1 MTFQLLLLLVTLFVS
16 SHSYA
21 VSPQSTPLISVEES
35 ASPLDAISLPA
46 TDITPPHKLPDLGLH
61 DVPSLLIGAVAAA
74 VALILLIVVL
84 AFINLKTSRQWAFLA
99 GVLVLLL
106 ALEAWL
112 EHYIS
117 YRYEQ
122 DERANVARR
131 LDMVRANLDSILNNN
146 LSLIKGMGIAIAA
159 NPKLSK
165 DDFNSYAKEILRTE
179 TLLLN
184 FAAAPNFQIQYVYP
198 LKGNE
203 SAVGLDYMQLVEQ
216 RDDVLRVARQRRML
230 VAGPIDLVQGGQA
243 FIGRAPVYYVDV
255 QSGQELF
262 WGIISSPMLVD
273 EVYQVAG
280 LTELAK
286 SEKIAIRKKRF
297 SGEHSAVFYGD
308 AAIFDSSPVISEM
321 LIGAE
326 IWQLA
331 SIPSNTP
338 KNLPSALNGL
348 RLAFLFLIMMG
359 GFLLQLRIRQ
369 SEERKKLISA
379 LRYRERMLAQVGRI
393 ASVGGF
399 EYEKGKGFVYWS
411 REVFKILGV
420 PFNKGPLSDTAF
432 LDIIE
437 AECQEKVIES
447 VRQLSRSAC
456 ESSLELQ
463 LNLDDGRKKWVAIQA
478 YSEIH
483 LNGHVKI
490 KGAIQNITERK
501 KSELTIL
508 RQANYDTLTQLP
520 NRSLFDNRLGAA
532 VASASRSGEKFALLF
547 IDLDRFKAVNDSL
560 GHAVGDQLLQIVA
573 GRLSACT
580 RESDTLSRRSG
591 DEFTLIASQIKD
603 AKCVDV
609 VARKIIEELKQ
620 PVCISGNQIYVTAS
634 IGITLYPDDAQSADT
649 LLKNAD
655 QAMYAAK
662 ELGRNRFRY
671 YTALMQDDADE
682 RLRLHMDLI
691 DAIESN
697 QLKVFYQPIIDLHSG
712 EICEVEAL
720 LRWQHPTQGFIS
732 PDKFIPLAEDVG
744 LITQLGEISMETAIS
759 DILKVNRDFDLDIG
773 LSLNKSYRE
782 FFGSAGCEEA
792 WLQNLLSP
800 AKRPPITIEITESI
814 LMEDDRVYEI
824 LDQLRKAGIKIAIDD
839 FGTGY
844 SSLSYLRR
852 FPVDWLKID
861 RSFVRDIVDDKED
874 LALVESVLAMAHKL
888 GLSVVAE
895 GVETDEQLQLLQMH
909 QCDMAQGFFFA
920 RPMPLADLKMWLN
933 ERYSPVKLVS
943 RKSSSL

>member
-1 MTFQLLLLLVTLFVS
+1 MIAIRTATDRILQSCTTFQLLLLLVTLFVS

-21 VSPQSTPLISVEES
+21 VSPQSTPLISIEES
-35 ASPLDAISLPA
+35 ASPLDAISLPV
-46 TDITPPHKLPDLGLH
+46 TDTTPPHKLPDLGLH

-84 AFINLKTSRQWAFLA
+84 AFINLKTSRQWAFLT

-165 DDFNSYAKEILRTE
+165 EDFNSYAKEILRTE

-184 FAAAPNFQIQYVYP
+184 FAAAPNLQIQYVYP

-203 SAVGLDYMQLVEQ
+203 SALGLDYMQLAEQ
-216 RDDVLRVARQRRML
+216 RNDVLRVARQRRML

-243 FIGRAPVYYVDV
+243 FIGRAPVYFVDV

-308 AAIFDSSPVISEM
+308 AAIFESSPVISEM

-331 SIPSNTP
+331 SIPSQSP
-338 KNLPSALNGL
+338 EGLAPALNGL
-348 RLAFLFLIMMG
+348 RLAFLFLVMMG

-369 SEERKKLISA
+369 NDERKKLISA

-420 PFNKGPLSDTAF
+420 PFSKGPLSDTEF

-520 NRSLFDNRLGAA
+520 NRSLFDSRLGAA

-603 AKCVDV
+603 AKCVDI

-634 IGITLYPDDAQSADT
+634 IGVTLYPDDAQSADA

-744 LITQLGEISMETAIS
+744 LITQLGKFRWKRRYPIS
-759 DILKVNRDFDLDIG
+759 
-773 LSLNKSYRE
+773 
-782 FFGSAGCEEA
+782 
-792 WLQNLLSP
+792 
-800 AKRPPITIEITESI
+800 
-814 LMEDDRVYEI
+814 
-824 LDQLRKAGIKIAIDD
+824 
-839 FGTGY
+839 
-844 SSLSYLRR
+844 
-852 FPVDWLKID
+852 
-861 RSFVRDIVDDKED
+861 
-874 LALVESVLAMAHKL
+874 
-888 GLSVVAE
+888 
-895 GVETDEQLQLLQMH
+895 
-909 QCDMAQGFFFA
+909 
-920 RPMPLADLKMWLN
+920 
-933 ERYSPVKLVS
+933 
-943 RKSSSL
+943 

>member
-1 MTFQLLLLLVTLFVS
+1 M
-16 SHSYA
+16 
-21 VSPQSTPLISVEES
+21 PVE
-35 ASPLDAISLPA
+35 A
-46 TDITPPHKLPDLGLH
+46 
-61 DVPSLLIGAVAAA
+61 
-74 VALILLIVVL
+74 
-84 AFINLKTSRQWAFLA
+84 
-99 GVLVLLL
+99 
-106 ALEAWL
+106 
-112 EHYIS
+112 
-117 YRYEQ
+117 
-122 DERANVARR
+122 
-131 LDMVRANLDSILNNN
+131 
-146 LSLIKGMGIAIAA
+146 
-159 NPKLSK
+159 
-165 DDFNSYAKEILRTE
+165 
-179 TLLLN
+179 
-184 FAAAPNFQIQYVYP
+184 
-198 LKGNE
+198 
-203 SAVGLDYMQLVEQ
+203 
-216 RDDVLRVARQRRML
+216 
-230 VAGPIDLVQGGQA
+230 
-243 FIGRAPVYYVDV
+243 
-255 QSGQELF
+255 
-262 WGIISSPMLVD
+262 
-273 EVYQVAG
+273 
-280 LTELAK
+280 AK
-286 SEKIAIRKKRF
+286 S
-297 SGEHSAVFYGD
+297 
-308 AAIFDSSPVISEM
+308 
-321 LIGAE
+321 L
-326 IWQLA
+326 
-331 SIPSNTP
+331 
-338 KNLPSALNGL
+338 
-348 RLAFLFLIMMG
+348 
-359 GFLLQLRIRQ
+359 
-369 SEERKKLISA
+369 
-379 LRYRERMLAQVGRI
+379 
-393 ASVGGF
+393 
-399 EYEKGKGFVYWS
+399 
-411 REVFKILGV
+411 
-420 PFNKGPLSDTAF
+420 
-432 LDIIE
+432 
-437 AECQEKVIES
+437 
-447 VRQLSRSAC
+447 
-456 ESSLELQ
+456 
-463 LNLDDGRKKWVAIQA
+463 
-478 YSEIH
+478 
-483 LNGHVKI
+483 
-490 KGAIQNITERK
+490 
-501 KSELTIL
+501 
-508 RQANYDTLTQLP
+508 
-520 NRSLFDNRLGAA
+520 
-532 VASASRSGEKFALLF
+532 LLF

-603 AKCVDV
+603 AKCVDI

-634 IGITLYPDDAQSADT
+634 IGVTLFPDDAQSADV

-720 LRWQHPTQGFIS
+720 LRWQHPKQGFIS

-744 LITQLGEISMETAIS
+744 LITQLGEISMETAIT
-759 DILKVNRDFDLDIG
+759 DILKVNQEFDLDIG

-792 WLQNLLSP
+792 WLQNLLAP
-800 AKRPPITIEITESI
+800 AERPPITIEITESI

-909 QCDMAQGFFFA
+909 QCNMAQGFFFA

-933 ERYSPVKLVS
+933 ERYSPVKLVP